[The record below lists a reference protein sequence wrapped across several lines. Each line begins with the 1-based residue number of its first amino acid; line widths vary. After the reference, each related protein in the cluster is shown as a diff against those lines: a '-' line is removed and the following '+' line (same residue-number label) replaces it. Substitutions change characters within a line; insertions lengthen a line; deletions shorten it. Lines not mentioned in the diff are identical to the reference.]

1 MPVIKAKLNL
11 YVDSPELLLLSCSVM
26 SSSVQSHGLQHAR
39 LPCPSLPPGVCSN
52 SCPLSRWY
60 HPTIWASVTPFS
72 FCPQPFPASGSF
84 PMSQLFVS
92 GGRRIGASASTSF
105 LPMNIQDWFPV
116 GWTVDLLA
124 VHGTLQ
130 SLLTAPRSKS
140 VNSSALILLYGPT
153 LTSVNDWWK
162 NHSFDYMDLCRESDV
177 SAF

>member
-1 MPVIKAKLNL
+1 MDCSMPGFPVLPCLLEFAQTHVHWVGDTIQPSERLSPPSPSAPNL
-11 YVDSPELLLLSCSVM
+11 SQHQGRFKWV
-26 SSSVQSHGLQHAR
+26 SSSHQV
-39 LPCPSLPPGVCSN
+39 
-52 SCPLSRWY
+52 
-60 HPTIWASVTPFS
+60 ASVL
-72 FCPQPFPASGSF
+72 G
-84 PMSQLFVS
+84 VS
-92 GGRRIGASASTSF
+92 ASASV